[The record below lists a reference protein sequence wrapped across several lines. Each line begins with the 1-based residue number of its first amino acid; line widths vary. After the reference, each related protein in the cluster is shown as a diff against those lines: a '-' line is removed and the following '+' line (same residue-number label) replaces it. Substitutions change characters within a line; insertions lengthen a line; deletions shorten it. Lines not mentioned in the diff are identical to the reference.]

1 MITRRELV
9 TGSAFGA
16 MATTTASAGTAAE
29 NPHTPPLD
37 ASQEI
42 DNAALRR
49 IADNTAQAGGALN
62 SLNSSFRSNSLA
74 YGYIPKLREAYTLYW
89 RTNGKF
95 PEFCEI
101 GIDVFYDLYDWH
113 LKQHLQVPVSRLA
126 DGRMVITFMYTQLI
140 VRVDHLPAHI
150 GVPFDRQ

>member
-1 MITRRELV
+1 MLTRRQLV

-16 MATTTASAGTAAE
+16 MATAAAGAGATTAT
-29 NPHTPPLD
+29 PDTPPLN
-37 ASQEI
+37 APQEI

-49 IADNTAQAGGALN
+49 IADQATGVVNAINGA
-62 SLNSSFRSNSLA
+62 FRSNTLA
-74 YGYIPKLREAYTLYW
+74 YGFIPKLREAYTLYW

-101 GIDVFYDLYDWH
+101 GSDVFYDLYDWH
-113 LKQHLQVPVSRLA
+113 IKNALPIPVNRLA
-126 DGRMVITFMYTQLI
+126 DGRVVITFMYTQLI
-140 VRVDHLPAHI
+140 VRVDQLPAYI

>member
-9 TGSAFGA
+9 TGSALGA
-16 MATTTASAGTAAE
+16 IATATAAAGTAAATLD
-29 NPHTPPLD
+29 TPPLD
-37 ASQEI
+37 APQEI
-42 DNAALRR
+42 DNNALRR
-49 IADNTAQAGGALN
+49 IADQTAQVAS
-62 SLNSSFRSNSLA
+62 SLNGGFRSNTLA
-74 YGYIPKLREAYTLYW
+74 YGFIPKLREAYTLYW
-89 RTNGKF
+89 KTNGKF

-113 LKQHLQVPVSRLA
+113 IKNALPIPVSRTA

-140 VRVDHLPAHI
+140 VRVDQIPGYI

>member
-1 MITRRELV
+1 MLTRRQLV

-16 MATTTASAGTAAE
+16 MATATAAAGSVAA
-29 NPHTPPLD
+29 NADTPPLNAPQD
-37 ASQEI
+37 AI

-49 IADNTAQAGGALN
+49 LADQTAQMAGTLN
-62 SLNSSFRSNSLA
+62 SAFRSNSLA
-74 YGYIPKLREAYTLYW
+74 HGFIPKLREAYTLYW
-89 RTNGKF
+89 RTNGRF

-101 GIDVFYDLYDWH
+101 GSDVFYDLYDWH
-113 LKQHLQVPVSRLA
+113 IKNALPIPVNRLA

-140 VRVDHLPAHI
+140 VRIDQLPAYI

>member
-1 MITRRELV
+1 MITRRQLV

-16 MATTTASAGTAAE
+16 IASATAAAGATAAT
-29 NPHTPPLD
+29 PDTPPLD
-37 ASQEI
+37 APQEI
-42 DNAALRR
+42 DNAALKR
-49 IADNTAQAGGALN
+49 IGDNTAQAAGALN
-62 SLNSSFRSNSLA
+62 GINSSVRSNTLA

-95 PEFCEI
+95 PEFCEV
-101 GIDVFYDLYDWH
+101 GSDVFYDLYDWH
-113 LKQHLQVPVSRLA
+113 IKNALPIPVNRLA

-140 VRVDHLPAHI
+140 VRVDQVPGYI

>member
-16 MATTTASAGTAAE
+16 MATAAAAA
-29 NPHTPPLD
+29 PPPAAPLDTPPLD
-37 ASQEI
+37 ALQEI

-49 IADNTAQAGGALN
+49 IADNSAQAAGALN
-62 SLNSSFRSNSLA
+62 GLNSSFRSNSLA
-74 YGYIPKLREAYTLYW
+74 YGFIPKLREAYTLYW

-101 GIDVFYDLYDWH
+101 GMDVFYDLYDWH
-113 LKQHLQVPVSRLA
+113 IKQNLQVPVTRLA

>member
-16 MATTTASAGTAAE
+16 MATATAAAGTAAA
-29 NPHTPPLD
+29 NSDTPPLD
-37 ASQEI
+37 APQDAI

-49 IADNTAQAGGALN
+49 IADNTALAAAALG
-62 SLNSSFRSNSLA
+62 SGFRSNSLA
-74 YGYIPKLREAYTLYW
+74 HGFIPKLREAYTLYW
-89 RTNGKF
+89 RTNGRF

-101 GIDVFYDLYDWH
+101 GSDVFYDLYDWH
-113 LKQHLQVPVSRLA
+113 LRQNLQIPVSRTA

-140 VRVDHLPAHI
+140 VRVDHLPGYI

>member
-1 MITRRELV
+1 MITRRYLV
-9 TGSAFGA
+9 TGSAFAA
-16 MATTTASAGTAAE
+16 MATATAAAGTAAASSD
-29 NPHTPPLD
+29 TPPLD
-37 ASQEI
+37 APQEAI

-49 IADNTAQAGGALN
+49 IGDQTTQVAGALN
-62 SLNSSFRSNSLA
+62 GAFRSNTLA
-74 YGYIPKLREAYTLYW
+74 YGFVPKLREAYTLYW

-101 GIDVFYDLYDWH
+101 GSDVFYDLYDWH
-113 LKQHLQVPVSRLA
+113 IKNALQIPVSRTA

-140 VRVDHLPAHI
+140 VRVDQLPAYI